1 VVAVG
6 EIKAFLIQWKIRDSV
21 LAYWEVDRIPEV
33 AEKEGIPMTAAENK
47 AAINSLWSWSLIKVD
62 LSKSTIS
69 WPLISWKSTL
79 FLASSRGAKV

>member
-47 AAINSLWSWSLIKVD
+47 AAINSLWS
-62 LSKSTIS
+62 
-69 WPLISWKSTL
+69 
-79 FLASSRGAKV
+79 

>member
-33 AEKEGIPMTAAENK
+33 AEKERIPMTAAENK
-47 AAINSLWSWSLIKVD
+47 AAINSLWS
-62 LSKSTIS
+62 
-69 WPLISWKSTL
+69 
-79 FLASSRGAKV
+79 